1 MDDTNPYTTLYTAS
15 YANPL
20 SVDSNVQTSSRN
32 VNTSLTKHNTY
43 LNFGYFLIGLIIGM
57 IILIIIVTI
66 LYATRVLWFSDCK
79 IDNST
84 CTRQDYY
91 NSPEIALQNGENVNG
106 NLFLNNIDG
115 TSTTG
120 LFFRRIQ
127 KGEGCTPGPNQ
138 SILVP
143 FPQQCMLTTN
153 GNNQMVY
160 RRTARPDDKS
170 LTLEYSNTNLAS
182 LVDLGPNCTPSPT
195 SGFTSGVPIPR
206 WDLGV

>member
-1 MDDTNPYTTLYTAS
+1 MDDTNPYT
-15 YANPL
+15 NPL
-20 SVDSNVQTSSRN
+20 SIDTNIQTSTKN
-32 VNTSLTKHNTY
+32 VKTTPTKHSTY

-106 NLFLNNIDG
+106 NLFLNNIEN
-115 TSTTG
+115 TTA
-120 LFFRRIQ
+120 LFFTRIQ
-127 KGEGCTPGPNQ
+127 KDSDCTPGTNQ
-138 SILVP
+138 AILVP

-206 WDLGV
+206 WDMGV